1 MLALL
6 PCLVNH
12 FIKRKQM
19 AMDRVEFHRLAVL
32 FSGGL
37 IEREM
42 RASFPR
48 RHFARK
54 RRRSLSCEKKNAD
67 AFTPAF

>member
-1 MLALL
+1 
-6 PCLVNH
+6 
-12 FIKRKQM
+12 M

-42 RASFPR
+42 QAAFPR

-67 AFTPAF
+67 AFTRRSRLETSIYFARFA

>member
-1 MLALL
+1 
-6 PCLVNH
+6 
-12 FIKRKQM
+12 
-19 AMDRVEFHRLAVL
+19 MDRVEFHRLAVL

-42 RASFPR
+42 RAAFPR

-54 RRRSLSCEKKNAD
+54 RRRSLSREKKKGR
-67 AFTPAF
+67 TPTHSRRRSRLETSIYFARFA

>member
-1 MLALL
+1 
-6 PCLVNH
+6 
-12 FIKRKQM
+12 M

-54 RRRSLSCEKKNAD
+54 LRRSLSCEKKNAD

>member
-1 MLALL
+1 
-6 PCLVNH
+6 
-12 FIKRKQM
+12 M

-42 RASFPR
+42 RVAFPR

-54 RRRSLSCEKKNAD
+54 RRRSLSREKKNAD
-67 AFTPAF
+67 AFTPAL